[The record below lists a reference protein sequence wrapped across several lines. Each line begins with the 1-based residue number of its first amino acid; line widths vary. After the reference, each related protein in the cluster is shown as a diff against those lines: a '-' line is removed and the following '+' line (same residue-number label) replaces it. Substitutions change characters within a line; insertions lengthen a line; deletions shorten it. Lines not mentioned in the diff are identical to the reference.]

1 MNEIK
6 KKKETG
12 KISNKKPCGIREK
25 RKKNLS
31 AKLEIEGINKD
42 QRRKK
47 MK

>member
-25 RKKNLS
+25 RKK
-31 AKLEIEGINKD
+31 I
-42 QRRKK
+42 
-47 MK
+47 